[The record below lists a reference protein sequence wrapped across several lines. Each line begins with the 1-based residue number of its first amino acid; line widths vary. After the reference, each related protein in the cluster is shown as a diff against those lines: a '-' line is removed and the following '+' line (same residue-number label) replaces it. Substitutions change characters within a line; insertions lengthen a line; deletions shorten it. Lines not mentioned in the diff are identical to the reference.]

1 MSNNPRLFENGCQ
14 NPDLI
19 VAFSTKI
26 QASGEN
32 SGGRGED
39 ILRKGRFPVP
49 TPRSIKII
57 IKKSK
62 PSRNRVVFDF
72 LLDYFKFTKV
82 YKISKKKVKT

>member
-1 MSNNPRLFENGCQ
+1 MLNNTGLFENGCK

-39 ILRKGRFPVP
+39 ILRKGRLPVP
-49 TPRSIKII
+49 APRS
-57 IKKSK
+57 
-62 PSRNRVVFDF
+62 SRFRFSLN
-72 LLDYFKFTKV
+72 YFKFT
-82 YKISKKKVKT
+82 